1 MAGFWVLLALA
12 LVIAS
17 IVIAVLGIQLAA
29 AMWLVLLAIFIV
41 LFTERGGES
50 TRLASNLSHGANM
63 SPFRS
68 VC

>member
-1 MAGFWVLLALA
+1 MAGFWAALALA

-41 LFTERGGES
+41 LFT
-50 TRLASNLSHGANM
+50 GAR
-63 SPFRS
+63 SPW
-68 VC
+68 

>member
-1 MAGFWVLLALA
+1 MAGFWAVLALA

-41 LFTERGGES
+41 LFT
-50 TRLASNLSHGANM
+50 GAR
-63 SPFRS
+63 SPW
-68 VC
+68 

>member
-1 MAGFWVLLALA
+1 MAGFWAVLSLA

-41 LFTERGGES
+41 LFT
-50 TRLASNLSHGANM
+50 GAR
-63 SPFRS
+63 SPW
-68 VC
+68 